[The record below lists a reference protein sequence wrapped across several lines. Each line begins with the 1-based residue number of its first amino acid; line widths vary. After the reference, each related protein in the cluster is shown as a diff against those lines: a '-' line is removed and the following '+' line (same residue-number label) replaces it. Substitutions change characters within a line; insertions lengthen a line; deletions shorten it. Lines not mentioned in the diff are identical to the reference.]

1 MMAYWSLDSDRTP
14 SPVLRYGFAAA
25 CVAIAVGLAVIL
37 SHFGFSDTAS
47 PLLVLARADEGGV

>member
-25 CVAIAVGLAVIL
+25 CVAVALGLALWITPDSV
-37 SHFGFSDTAS
+37 A
-47 PLLVLARADEGGV
+47 